1 VFKYSILLSSTLY
14 DTLVRNNELED
25 KGMDLQQVT
34 TTEERKDIVKH
45 IAGAFF
51 QRSEKHDEENSFPI
65 ENIHDLKQI
74 GYTSLTA
81 PKSHGGLGLSLSEW
95 LPLQE
100 IIAESDGST
109 ALSIGWHM
117 GIISQLSE
125 KKNWPKETL
134 DQVFYDVV
142 KNGYLL
148 NAAASEPET
157 GSPTRGGKPTTVAKK
172 IEDGWIITGRKSFT
186 SMAPALDY
194 FLVSAT
200 MEDNQVGNFLV
211 SRSDKGVCI
220 KETWNSISMRGTA
233 SHDLLL
239 EDVLI
244 PDSHMV
250 ETITPGN
257 KSPAG
262 WLLHIP
268 ACYLGIAQAAQNF
281 AIEFAKS
288 YSPNSLSTPI
298 KDLSN
303 VQMKIGKNE
312 ADLLQARHFLY
323 SVAAKWDTSSKQE
336 RQQLQPELGAVK
348 YQVVNTANTVVDR
361 AMRVVGAQSLFKQ
374 NPIQRYYRDVRAG
387 LHNPPMDDGT
397 LLLLAAQVFKD

>member
-1 VFKYSILLSSTLY
+1 
-14 DTLVRNNELED
+14 
-25 KGMDLQQVT
+25 MDLQTAT
-34 TTEERKDIVKH
+34 TTEERQGIVKQ
-45 IAGAFF
+45 IAEAFSK
-51 QRSEKHDEENSFPI
+51 RAEKHDEENSFPI
-65 ENIHDLKQI
+65 ENILDLKQI
-74 GYTSLTA
+74 GYQSLTV
-81 PKSHGGLGLSLSEW
+81 PKAYGGLGLSLSDW

-100 IIAESDGST
+100 IIAEFDGST

-117 GIISQLSE
+117 GIISQLTE
-125 KKNWPKETL
+125 KKSWPKETL
-134 DQVFYDVV
+134 DQVFQDVV
-142 KNGYLL
+142 QKGSLI

-157 GSPTRGGKPTTVAKK
+157 GSPTRGGKPTTLAKK
-172 IEDGWIITGRKSFT
+172 AASGWIITGRKNFT
-186 SMAPALDY
+186 SMAPVLDY

-200 MEDNQVGNFLV
+200 MEDGQVGNFLV
-211 SRSDKGVCI
+211 SRSDRGVRI

-239 EDVLI
+239 EDVVI
-244 PDSHMV
+244 PDSHFV

-257 KSPAG
+257 KGPAG

-268 ACYLGIAQAAQNF
+268 SCYLGIAQAAQNF
-281 AIEFAKS
+281 AIEFAS
-288 YSPNSLSTPI
+288 IYSPNSLPSPI
-298 KDLSN
+298 KDLPN
-303 VQMKIGKNE
+303 VQMKIGENE

-323 SVAAKWDTSSKQE
+323 SVAAKWDTSSEQQ

-348 YQVVNTANTVVDR
+348 YQIVNTANTVVDR

-397 LLLLAAQVFKD
+397 LLLLASHAFKQ

>member
-1 VFKYSILLSSTLY
+1 
-14 DTLVRNNELED
+14 
-25 KGMDLQQVT
+25 MQLQT
-34 TTEERKDIVKH
+34 TTTTKERQNIVKQ
-45 IAGAFF
+45 IAVAFS
-51 QRSEKHDEENSFPI
+51 QRAEKHDEDNSFPI
-65 ENIHDLKQI
+65 ENIHDLRQI
-74 GYTSLTA
+74 GYHSLTV
-81 PKSHGGLGLSLSEW
+81 PKTYGGLGLSLSEW

-100 IIAESDGST
+100 IIAEFDGST

-117 GIISQLSE
+117 GIISQLRE
-125 KKNWPKETL
+125 REDWPKETL
-134 DQVFYDVV
+134 DQVFTDVV
-142 KNGYLL
+142 QNGALL

-157 GSPTRGGKPTTVAKK
+157 GSPTRGGKPTTLARKV
-172 IEDGWIITGRKSFT
+172 ETGWVITGRKSFT

-200 MEDNQVGNFLV
+200 MEDGNVGNFLI
-211 SRSDKGVCI
+211 SRADKGVYI

-244 PDSHMV
+244 PDAHFV

-281 AIEFAKS
+281 AIEFAS
-288 YSPNSLSTPI
+288 TYSPNSLPSPI
-298 KDLSN
+298 KDLPN
-303 VQMKIGKNE
+303 VQMKIGENE

-323 SVAAKWDTSSKQE
+323 SVAAKWDTSSKQK
-336 RQQLQPELGAVK
+336 RQQLQPELGSVK

-397 LLLLAAQVFKD
+397 LLLLASQAFHHSNS